1 MRVLQRKEIT
11 GVIEKILL
19 ILMQIL
25 KGGRRKSHDP
35 GQDQKRKDI
44 LATEDLGQ
52 DLAEEVEVV
61 DMVDAPVPEKESDGD
76 LGVMKEED
84 TVEEVGAEIEGIG
97 VEKGL
102 KGTEEKGPERTED
115 GGSVSVNEKE
125 KIVKE
130 KSRKEKE
137 RGRKKWQES
146 CGKKKKKLKEK
157 EGMMSVGLKEKGEK
171 ENMTVLIL
179 MMVKQIH
186 LQEKSQKRKEM
197 IVKAMETLREEAKKI
212 RRKQEKMRRLRKSLI
227 VMMNELRRRRK
238 KGKNLRARVMKVK
251 KKKSKRKGPEKMTV
265 TVKKMLNTIER
276 KERKK
281 IVRERLKKR
290 RKEL

>member
-19 ILMQIL
+19 ILMKIL

-102 KGTEEKGPERTED
+102 KGTEEKGPEERMNIGGEKKGNERTED

-125 KIVKE
+125 KI
-130 KSRKEKE
+130 RKEKE

-157 EGMMSVGLKEKGEK
+157 IVKEK
-171 ENMTVLIL
+171 
-179 MMVKQIH
+179 
-186 LQEKSQKRKEM
+186 S
-197 IVKAMETLREEAKKI
+197 
-212 RRKQEKMRRLRKSLI
+212 
-227 VMMNELRRRRK
+227 
-238 KGKNLRARVMKVK
+238 
-251 KKKSKRKGPEKMTV
+251 
-265 TVKKMLNTIER
+265 
-276 KERKK
+276 
-281 IVRERLKKR
+281 
-290 RKEL
+290 